1 MSPAL
6 DRLRTEAALLDV
18 DERARLAQEL
28 IESLDAQPATNNVE
42 AQWIAEALRR
52 VELMDRGE
60 MATMSAQD
68 GHAGAPIPGES

>member
-18 DERARLAQEL
+18 NERARLAQEL
-28 IESLDAQPATNNVE
+28 IESLDSEPATDDVE
-42 AQWIAEALRR
+42 AQWIAEAQRR

-68 GHAGAPIPGES
+68 VHAGKPIPGES